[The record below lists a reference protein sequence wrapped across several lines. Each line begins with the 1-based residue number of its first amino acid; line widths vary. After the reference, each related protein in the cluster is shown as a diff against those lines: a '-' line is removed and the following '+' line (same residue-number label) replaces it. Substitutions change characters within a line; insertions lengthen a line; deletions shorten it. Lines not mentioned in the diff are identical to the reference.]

1 MARMSDIADI
11 PGFSNVPEY
20 SVGEFS
26 RAVKGTLE
34 ERFGRIR
41 VRGEIGRL
49 SRPQSGHFY
58 LTLKDADDPA
68 IVLDAVIWR
77 STVPRLAIKP
87 EEGMEVIATGRITTY
102 AGKSSYQLIIDAVEI
117 AGQGALLKLIEDRRK
132 KLAAEG
138 LFDEARKKKLP
149 LLPDVIGVV
158 TSPTGAVIRDIRHRL
173 ADRFPRTL
181 LIWPVAV
188 QGDAAPAQIVAAI
201 EGFNRLKPGGAVP
214 RPDVLIVARG
224 GGSLEDLMAFNEE
237 AVVRAA
243 AASEIPL
250 ISAVGHETDWTLI
263 DHAADVRAPTPTAA
277 AEMAVPVRADLM
289 TNVAECE
296 HRFMGA
302 MARWLSWRRE
312 QLEGLARGLT
322 DPRRLLQE
330 LTQRLDDCWERFD
343 AASRFQMARRGERL
357 MDCARALRTPD
368 QLIALKR
375 QQLAHGVERLGDA
388 VGRRTLSDRHALE
401 RIAAHLRPRL
411 VDDLIVRGR
420 HALDAASGLLES
432 LSYENVLARGF
443 ALAMDSSGRAVTSAA
458 AVLPGMALTVQFR
471 DGSVE
476 TRAERVAREP
486 GAPKP
491 AASKPPTPPRKR
503 GPGDDGPQ
511 GSLL

>member
-1 MARMSDIADI
+1 MARMSDMADLPPI
-11 PGFSNVPEY
+11 SNVPEY
-20 SVGEFS
+20 SVGEVS

-49 SRPQSGHFY
+49 SRPQSGHVY
-58 LTLKDADDPA
+58 ATLKDADDPA

-77 STVPRLAIKP
+77 STVPRLAIEP

-102 AGKSSYQLIIDAVEI
+102 AGKSSYQLIVEAVEI

-138 LFDEARKKKLP
+138 LFDADRKKKLP

-188 QGDAAPAQIVAAI
+188 QGEAAPAQIVAAI
-201 EGFNRLKPGGAVP
+201 EGFNRLKHGGAVP

-243 AASEIPL
+243 AASAIPL

-277 AEMAVPVRADLM
+277 AEMAVPVRAELM
-289 TNVAECE
+289 ADVAECE
-296 HRFMGA
+296 HRFAGA
-302 MARWLSWRRE
+302 LARWLAWRRE
-312 QLEGLARGLT
+312 QLEGLARGLS

-343 AASRFQMARRGERL
+343 AASRFQMARRAERL
-357 MDCARALRTPD
+357 ADYARALRTPD
-368 QLIALKR
+368 QLIAMKR
-375 QQLAHGVERLGDA
+375 QQLGHDVQRLGDA
-388 VGRRTLSDRHALE
+388 VGRRTLSDRHALD
-401 RIAAHLRPRL
+401 RVAAYLRPRL

-420 HALDAASGLLES
+420 QALEAASGLLES

-443 ALAMDSSGRAVTSAA
+443 ALAMDSGGRTVTSAA
-458 AVLPGMALTVQFR
+458 TVSPGMALTVQFR
-471 DGSVE
+471 DGRVE
-476 TRAERVAREP
+476 TRAERVARGSVAAKPSE
-486 GAPKP
+486 PKP
-491 AASKPPTPPRKR
+491 AGRPRKR
-503 GPGDDGPQ
+503 EPGDDGPQ